1 MNDVVATELIK
12 DELQRLRLLNY
23 SELVRLIGEDQISTP
38 LGSDGKEYQMEV
50 DVFWD
55 EEKGGDVRV
64 IVAVDD
70 GGLRAFVP
78 LTSDFIMRSDG
89 TLVE

>member
-55 EEKGGDVRV
+55 GEKGGDVRV